1 MIEFKGE
8 IILPEEIIT
17 FLQRNM
23 RIKEICNKV
32 LHQKIIEQAVKER
45 DITITPEEIQE
56 EANKVRYANRLV
68 KASDTFAW
76 LSEQLISPDDWEA
89 GIRDALLSKKL
100 SEALF
105 AKEVDKY
112 FAQNQLDYDQVI
124 LYKIVVSSPE
134 LAQEIFYQIEE
145 GELSFYEAAH
155 LYDIDKKRRNYCGY
169 EGKFYRWA
177 LKADV
182 AAIVFSSRPG
192 DVLGP
197 LTTEQIS
204 YLLMVEEFIPAEL
217 TPQRYQEILNKMFQD
232 WLSAELNY
240 ILHA

>member
-8 IILPEEIIT
+8 IILPEEIIN
-17 FLQRNM
+17 FLKKNM
-23 RIKEICNKV
+23 KIKEICNQV

-45 DITITPEEIQE
+45 DITITPEEIQT
-56 EANKVRYANRLV
+56 EANKIRYANRLV

-76 LSEQLISPDDWEA
+76 LSEQLISPDEWEE
-89 GIRDALLSKKL
+89 GIRDSLLSKKL
-100 SEALF
+100 SETLF
-105 AKEVDKY
+105 SKDVEKY
-112 FAQNQLDYDQVI
+112 FAQKQLDYDQVSM
-124 LYKIVVSSPE
+124 YKIVVASPQ

-155 LYDIDKKRRNYCGY
+155 IYDLDEKRRNHCGY
-169 EGKFYRWA
+169 DGLFYRWS
-177 LKADV
+177 LKADI
-182 AAIVFSSRPG
+182 AALVFSSRPG

-197 LTTEQIS
+197 MTTEQMS

-217 TPQRYQEILNKMFQD
+217 TPQRYEEILNKMFQD